1 MLILSQYGGRPQKNI
16 KDYLLVE
23 LSDSV
28 RFIKGV
34 GEMRENLLMKIGVIK
49 SEDLLFYFPYR
60 YEDRR
65 TPTKISSLSINNAGE
80 KTLVIARVAAVEKR
94 PTNRNKLHITSAL
107 ICDEE
112 GNTAQAIWFNIPNLE
127 RTLLPGKLVSLYGK
141 VEFRNGWQII
151 SPELEALDDASEAN
165 LGIMPVYP
173 TTSGLS
179 QKILRRI
186 INSAIEAVL
195 PKLTDFI
202 PEGVRKE
209 ISLTEAIKTLH
220 YPSDSSKWA
229 YARKRLVFDE
239 FFLLQ
244 VGFGLRKRM
253 IKSKAAPNIIPGK
266 IYDSFLASLSFS
278 LTPAQST
285 VLNEIVEDIK
295 KSHPMNRLL
304 QGDVG
309 SGKTVIAAAAL
320 CAVLDSGKQ
329 GALMVPTEILAQQHY
344 SRLCKMLP
352 NVAILSRSLNTQER
366 KSVIEGLKSGEI
378 KIVIGTHALL
388 NDNVMFSSLGIV
400 IVDEQHRFG
409 VLQKQSLISKG
420 FPIMHPHVLVM
431 TATPIP
437 RTLTLSVYGDLSV
450 SIIDELPPGRQPVET
465 RAVSN
470 SKLKNVLQF
479 VQNGARQG
487 RQIYWVCPLIEDS
500 ENFDIASAVNRCE
513 ELRKYLGLRTEL
525 MHGKLNGDK
534 KNSIM
539 QEFESGNIDLL
550 VSTSVIEVGVD
561 VPNAS
566 IMVIEGADRFGLS
579 QLHQLRG
586 RIGRGAEKGWCILV
600 SNPKTP
606 EGRERIQAMTQTSD
620 GFKIAEIDLKL
631 RGPGEVCGI
640 RQHGITDFRVAD
652 LIRDQKYLLEAR
664 VEAEKLLDSDPEL
677 KSEPLLLKAVMERI
691 GKALDIAETA

>member
-1 MLILSQYGGRPQKNI
+1 M
-16 KDYLLVE
+16 VE

-28 RFIKGV
+28 RYIKGV
-34 GEMRENLLMKIGVIK
+34 GEQRENLLIKIGITK

-65 TPTKISSLSINNAGE
+65 TPTKISSLRVNKVGE
-80 KTLVIARVAAVEKR
+80 KSLIIARVAAVEKR
-94 PTNRNKLHITSAL
+94 STNRKKFTVTSAL

-112 GNTAQAIWFNIPNLE
+112 GNTAQAVWFNIPNLE
-127 RTLLPGKLVSLYGK
+127 KTLTPGKLVSLYGK
-141 VEFRNGWQII
+141 VEFRGLWQIT
-151 SPELEALDDASEAN
+151 SPELEVLDDESDAN

-179 QKILRRI
+179 QKMLRRI

-195 PKLTDFI
+195 PKLSDFI
-202 PEGVRKE
+202 PENIRKN
-209 ISLTEAIKTLH
+209 ISLAQAIETLH
-220 YPSDSSKWA
+220 HPSDRSVWA
-229 YARKRLVFDE
+229 EARKRLVFDE

-253 IKSKAAPNIIPGK
+253 IESKAAPNIIPGGK
-266 IYDSFLASLSFS
+266 FNSFLASLSFS
-278 LTPAQST
+278 LTAAQSR
-285 VLNEIVEDIK
+285 VLNEIVDDIK
-295 KSHPMNRLL
+295 KVHPMNRLL

-320 CAVLDSGKQ
+320 CAALDSGKQ

-344 SRLCKMLP
+344 ARLSKMLP

-366 KSVIEGLKSGEI
+366 KSVIEGLKTGEI

-388 NDNVMFSSLGIV
+388 SENVEFSSLGLV

-420 FPIMHPHVLVM
+420 FPLMHPHVLVM

-450 SIIDELPPGRQPVET
+450 SVIDELPPGRQPVET

-470 SKLKNVLQF
+470 SKLANVLQF
-479 VQNGARQG
+479 VKKGARLG

-500 ENFDIASAVNRCE
+500 ENIDIASAVNRCD
-513 ELRKYLGLRTEL
+513 ELRNCLGLRTEL
-525 MHGKLNGDK
+525 MHGRLNGNM

-606 EGRERIQAMTQTSD
+606 EGGERIEAMTQTAD

-652 LIRDQKYLLEAR
+652 LIRDRKILLEAR
-664 VEAEKLLDSDPEL
+664 AEAEKLLDSDPEL

-691 GKALDIAETA
+691 GTALDIAGTA